1 MRLLHIKCD
10 VLVYIL
16 PITVMR
22 KFGEEDCH
30 LSCRYLTTAQRLT
43 LDSEKPTKVIV
54 EPVETPPKEYPGETE
69 EEKARREEFELKRK
83 MNRHQEAMKVAIA
96 KKLLSQEEI
105 EEELDLNTEDET
117 VSDASEDALEKDD
130 NEYYYASTDDV
141 TEDATEQNTKSTV

>member
-1 MRLLHIKCD
+1 MTENLTKLPVKS
-10 VLVYIL
+10 IL
-16 PITVMR
+16 R
-22 KFGEEDCH
+22 K
-30 LSCRYLTTAQRLT
+30 SSLTFIEHDDSEIQLT

-130 NEYYYASTDDV
+130 NEYYYASTDDI